1 MEGYVPGGGVG
12 MDVPS
17 KFHTQKGYELAEQN
31 KLTAAM
37 EDYLEMICRLSRE
50 EGYTR
55 VHLFGQT
62 SQCQAVI
69 CIPKWWII

>member
-1 MEGYVPGGGVG
+1 

-55 VHLFGQT
+55 VHLLAKHLNVKPSSASKMVDQLKESGL
-62 SQCQAVI
+62 V
-69 CIPKWWII
+69 